1 MIEFDRVSRRF
12 GQQDALRNL
21 NLQIDDGEM
30 ALLTGHSGAGQST
43 LLRLLL
49 LLDRPTGGQI
59 LVDGQSTKQIQ
70 GNAVGHYRRRFGVVF
85 QEHRLLFDRN
95 VRDNIALPLEIS
107 GFSPHDA
114 NRRVR
119 AALDKVGLLA
129 KERADPNGLSGGE
142 QQRVAIARAVVA
154 RPEFLIADEPTGNL
168 DPALSAE
175 IMTLF
180 EAFNQV
186 GVTVLVATHDL
197 SLITRSRHRLMT
209 LAAGQLMQ
217 TEVA

>member
-1 MIEFDRVSRRF
+1 M
-12 GQQDALRNL
+12 
-21 NLQIDDGEM
+21 
-30 ALLTGHSGAGQST
+30 
-43 LLRLLL
+43 
-49 LLDRPTGGQI
+49 
-59 LVDGQSTKQIQ
+59 
-70 GNAVGHYRRRFGVVF
+70 
-85 QEHRLLFDRN
+85 
-95 VRDNIALPLEIS
+95 
-107 GFSPHDA
+107 
-114 NRRVR
+114 R

-186 GVTVLVATHDL
+186 GVTVLVATHDA
-197 SLITRSRHRLMT
+197 SLIARTGHRLIT
-209 LAAGQLMQ
+209 LAAGQIMQ
-217 TEVA
+217 AEVA

>member
-21 NLQIDDGEM
+21 NLQIDKGEM
-30 ALLTGHSGAGQST
+30 ALLTGHSGAGKST

-59 LVDGQSTKQIQ
+59 LVDGQSTQQIQ
-70 GNAVGHYRRRFGVVF
+70 GNAVGQYRRRFGVVF

-95 VRDNIALPLEIS
+95 VRDNIALPLDIA
-107 GFSPHDA
+107 GFSPQEA

-154 RPEFLIADEPTGNL
+154 RPEFLIAD
-168 DPALSAE
+168 
-175 IMTLF
+175 
-180 EAFNQV
+180 
-186 GVTVLVATHDL
+186 
-197 SLITRSRHRLMT
+197 
-209 LAAGQLMQ
+209 
-217 TEVA
+217 

>member
-21 NLQIDDGEM
+21 NLQIDNGEM
-30 ALLTGHSGAGQST
+30 ALLTGHSGAGKST

-59 LVDGQSTKQIQ
+59 LVDGRSTEQIQ
-70 GNAVGHYRRRFGVVF
+70 GGAVGRYRRRFGVVF

-95 VRDNIALPLEIS
+95 VRDNVALPLEIA
-107 GFSPHDA
+107 GFSPQEA
-114 NRRVR
+114 KRRVR

-129 KERADPNGLSGGE
+129 RERADPNGLSGGE

-168 DPALSAE
+168 DPTLSAE

-186 GVTVLVATHDL
+186 GVTVLVATHDV
-197 SLITRSRHRLMT
+197 SLIARSRHRLMT
-209 LAAGQLMQ
+209 LLAGQLMQ
-217 TEVA
+217 AEIA

>member
-1 MIEFDRVSRRF
+1 
-12 GQQDALRNL
+12 
-21 NLQIDDGEM
+21 
-30 ALLTGHSGAGQST
+30 
-43 LLRLLL
+43 
-49 LLDRPTGGQI
+49 
-59 LVDGQSTKQIQ
+59 
-70 GNAVGHYRRRFGVVF
+70 VVF

-95 VRDNIALPLEIS
+95 VRDNVALPLEIA
-107 GFSPHDA
+107 GFSPQEGK
-114 NRRVR
+114 RRVR

-129 KERADPNGLSGGE
+129 KERADPTGLSGGE

-186 GVTVLVATHDL
+186 GVTVLVATHDV
-197 SLITRSRHRLMT
+197 SLIARTDHRLIT
-209 LAAGQLMQ
+209 LAVGQITQ
-217 TEVA
+217 AEVA